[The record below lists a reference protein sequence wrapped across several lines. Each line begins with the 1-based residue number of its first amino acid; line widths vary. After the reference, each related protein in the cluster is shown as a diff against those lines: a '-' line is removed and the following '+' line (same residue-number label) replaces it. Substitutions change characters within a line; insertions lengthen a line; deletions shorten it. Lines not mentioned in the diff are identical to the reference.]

1 MPREV
6 EPALVPRKLLP
17 GQSVELLKEIH
28 LVGRDGKLHADTLRK
43 LNQVNHLTQFLVPAL
58 NDIRARHAEPVMV
71 DAGAG
76 NAYLGFVLYELYLRD
91 RPPDLLYSVET
102 RPELVAKASDRAAR
116 LRFDRM
122 RFLQTPLATL
132 ADAESGDLPERI
144 HLLTALHACDTATDD
159 ALALAVRRKADHIAV
174 VPCCQAEVAAELKA
188 HRSTDTGTWPL
199 LWSHPIHAREFG
211 AHLTN
216 VIRTLVL
223 QSCGYQ
229 VTVTELVGW
238 EHSLKNEL
246 ILARKV
252 HREDR
257 SARARLVDLLGA
269 THVRPKLVRML
280 FPEMLAASAP
290 TVAAVPAG
298 PETS

>member
-6 EPALVPRKLLP
+6 QPALVRRQLLP
-17 GQSVELLKEIH
+17 GQSEELLKELH
-28 LVGRDGKLHADTLRK
+28 LIGRDGKIHADTLRK
-43 LNQVNHLTQFLVPAL
+43 LNQVNHLTQFLLPAL
-58 NDIRARHAEPVMV
+58 NDVRGRYDSPVLV

-91 RPPDLLYSVET
+91 QATDLLYSVET
-102 RPELVAKASDRAAR
+102 RTELVAKASERATR
-116 LRFDRM
+116 LGYERM
-122 RFLQTPLATL
+122 RFLPVPLGEL
-132 ADAESGDLPERI
+132 AGAAEGGLPERV

-159 ALALAVRRKADHIAV
+159 ALVLAVRRKADHIAV
-174 VPCCQAEVAAELKA
+174 VPCCQAEVAAQLKGRRA
-188 HRSTDTGTWPL
+188 TATGTWPL

-223 QSCGYQ
+223 QSFGYQ

-252 HREDR
+252 HREHR
-257 SARARLVDLLGA
+257 PSRAQLAELLAA
-269 THVRPKLVRML
+269 TGVRPKVVRELMPEL
-280 FPEMLAASAP
+280 FAAP
-290 TVAAVPAG
+290 GELPPA
-298 PETS
+298 PETPTDAS